1 MMEVD
6 GEKTIFSIDMRLI
19 LAIVDI
25 VAPCEI
31 TELGLEIMKQNIL
44 KKCGEIGRK
53 EKATKRLIYSKTL
66 NIDILSIF

>member
-1 MMEVD
+1 MEVD

-53 EKATKRLIYSKTL
+53 EKATKRFIYKIT
-66 NIDILSIF
+66 

>member
-31 TELGLEIMKQNIL
+31 TERGLEIMKQNIL

-53 EKATKRLIYSKTL
+53 EKATKRFIYSKTL